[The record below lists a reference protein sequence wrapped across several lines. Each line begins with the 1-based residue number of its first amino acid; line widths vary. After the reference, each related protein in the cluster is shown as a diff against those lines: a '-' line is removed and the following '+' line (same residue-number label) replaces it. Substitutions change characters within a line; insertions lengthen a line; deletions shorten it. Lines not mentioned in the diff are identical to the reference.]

1 MKITHCSKEIAIY
14 FLEEYEYDVDAAI
27 KQFEADQQKQKLQQQ
42 QQQEHERV
50 RKINEQSQIEAKLE
64 LDTQVRR
71 EQQIAQVIE
80 FTGCSRDLAIMHLKQ
95 KYFIVNLAVNA
106 FFDSVEDTNKEKYC
120 DENST
125 KQNLCQDKPK
135 LTEDYKSNIT
145 QLSKQ
150 VQKQQNCVK
159 QLYIGDINQKFQDNM
174 YVSSEI
180 ASEYL
185 RNAGDDYE
193 IAVQQYIDDQA
204 TKNKEINVTSAQM
217 QCDDQNT
224 DQDNSSDDATEE
236 TQEQNIFKQTVYV
249 PNENNQIYPQ
259 NNLLFPQWNNQQYY
273 YGYQPG
279 HYVNQYQGQSVQY
292 QNQFRQ
298 NYWQNQ
304 PQYCNNQQQ
313 NRNNYQNQTAYN
325 AQNKLEF
332 NVPRFNPNVK
342 YEPINENFSSV
353 QFK

>member
-27 KQFEADQQKQKLQQQ
+27 KQFEADQQQQKLQQQ
-42 QQQEHERV
+42 KQQEHERV

-71 EQQIAQVIE
+71 EQQIEQVIE

-95 KYFIVNLAVNA
+95 KYFIVNDQAKN
-106 FFDSVEDTNKEKYC
+106 YR
-120 DENST
+120 
-125 KQNLCQDKPK
+125 
-135 LTEDYKSNIT
+135 
-145 QLSKQ
+145 
-150 VQKQQNCVK
+150 
-159 QLYIGDINQKFQDNM
+159 DINVDNCSEET
-174 YVSSEI
+174 SSQI
-180 ASEYL
+180 
-185 RNAGDDYE
+185 
-193 IAVQQYIDDQA
+193 QCDDQ
-204 TKNKEINVTSAQM
+204 S
-217 QCDDQNT
+217 DDQNT
-224 DQDNSSDDATEE
+224 DQDNNSDDATEE
-236 TQEQNIFKQTVYV
+236 SQEHNIFKQTVYV
-249 PNENNQIYPQ
+249 PIENNQIYPQ

-273 YGYQPG
+273 HGQYQPG

-313 NRNNYQNQTAYN
+313 NRNNYQFANYQNQTAYN

-342 YEPINENFSSV
+342 YEPINGNFSSV

>member
-1 MKITHCSKEIAIY
+1 MNTMQMQLQNNLKLISKNRNYNSNNNRNMSEQEKQMNRARLKLNQSQTHR
-14 FLEEYEYDVDAAI
+14 FVGNN
-27 KQFEADQQKQKLQQQ
+27 KLRKLSNLLAVRETWLQCIQNKSISLLIQQQ
-42 QQQEHERV
+42 MR
-50 RKINEQSQIEAKLE
+50 
-64 LDTQVRR
+64 
-71 EQQIAQVIE
+71 
-80 FTGCSRDLAIMHLKQ
+80 
-95 KYFIVNLAVNA
+95 

-236 TQEQNIFKQTVYV
+236 SQEQNIFEQTVYV

-273 YGYQPG
+273 YGQYQPG

-304 PQYCNNQQQ
+304 PQYCNYQQQ
-313 NRNNYQNQTAYN
+313 NRNNYQFANYQNQTAYN

-332 NVPRFNPNVK
+332 NVPRFNPNVI
-342 YEPINENFSSV
+342 YEPINGNFSSV